1 MTANLN
7 PFIISG
13 YIPPQYFCDR
23 QKESRDLY
31 IALTNQQNVVLSAAR
46 RMGKT
51 KLIDHVFESREIKD
65 DYITISIDILQ
76 TSSLS
81 EFIFVLGN
89 AVFNKV
95 AKRSERL
102 MKLFPMMLKSLTASF
117 GYDPVS
123 STPTFEVKLGDIT
136 RPEYTLEEIFSYLDE
151 ADKRCLI
158 VIDEFQQIT
167 YYAEKNVEALLRT
180 YIQKV
185 KNATFVFA
193 GSQRRV
199 MSEMF
204 GSPQRPFYNSARSLE
219 LEAIPLDVYTEFVIS
234 NFHAAG
240 KEILPETVRKVYE
253 TFQGVTLYNQ
263 QVMNTAFAVTPEGEC
278 CDMETTEQLIEDLVH
293 QNDRKIRELLQ
304 FISEMQKAVLFAI
317 FEDQPVKSISSAA
330 FTRKHRLK
338 SPSSTQ
344 AAVKKLLDL
353 DFITRR
359 EGEYMIADPLMS
371 LWMERNL
378 R

>member
-23 QKESRDLY
+23 QQESKDLFL
-31 IALTNQQNVVLSAAR
+31 AVTNQQNVVLSAAR

-51 KLIDHVFESREIKD
+51 KLIDYVFDRKEIQEN
-65 DYITISIDILQ
+65 YITISIDILQ

-89 AVFNKV
+89 AVFNKI

-102 MKLFPMMLKSLTASF
+102 MKLFPMMMKSLTASF

-123 STPTFEVKLGDIT
+123 ATPTFEVKLGDIT
-136 RPEYTLEEIFSYLDE
+136 RPEYTLEEIFSYIDE

-185 KNATFVFA
+185 KNATFVFS

-204 GSPQRPFYNSARSLE
+204 GSAQRPFYHSARSLE
-219 LEAIPLDVYTEFVIS
+219 LDAIPIDVYTDFVITH
-234 NFHAAG
+234 FRAAG
-240 KEILPETVRKVYE
+240 KDMLPEAIKKVYE

-263 QVMNTAFAVTPEGEC
+263 QVMNTAYAITPVGET
-278 CDMETTEQLIEDLVH
+278 CDIETVEELVEDLIR
-293 QNDRKIRELLQ
+293 QNDRKMRELLQ
-304 FISEMQKAVLFAI
+304 FIGEMQKAVLYAI
-317 FEDQPVKSISSAA
+317 FEEQPIRSISSAA
-330 FTRKHRLK
+330 FTKKHRLK

-344 AAVKKLLDL
+344 AAVKRLLEL
-353 DFITRR
+353 DFITRK
-359 EGEYMIADPLMS
+359 EGYYMIADPLMS
-371 LWMERNL
+371 LWMEKNL